1 MYTEL
6 LLCLA
11 LLVCLSRSLAG
22 CLTNVPLHGHCISK
36 TCMCMSCAYNVRV
49 LQLSFINESEV
60 SLDTFQFY
68 AGPAGSGAPV
78 HYHGRG

>member
-1 MYTEL
+1 MQKNGQ
-6 LLCLA
+6 LLCNSQYDA
-11 LLVCLSRSLAG
+11 C
-22 CLTNVPLHGHCISK
+22 T
-36 TCMCMSCAYNVRV
+36 CAYNVRV